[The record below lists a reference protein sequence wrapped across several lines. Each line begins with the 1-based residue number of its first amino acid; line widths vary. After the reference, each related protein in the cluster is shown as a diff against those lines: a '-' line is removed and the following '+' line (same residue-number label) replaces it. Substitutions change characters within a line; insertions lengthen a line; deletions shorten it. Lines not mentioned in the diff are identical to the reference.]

1 MSPRVGS
8 ALMCRA
14 LKVLCVAEDLAS
26 LQALKQ
32 ACVSVEWELS
42 AGATNESD
50 ALAMIDADRP
60 HVLVAF
66 GDYGSMVSLVVDRFP
81 GLRIVVDRD
90 PPGASVSAASLEEV
104 RGLIKHL
111 PRPGG
116 PISG

>member
-1 MSPRVGS
+1 
-8 ALMCRA
+8 MCRA
-14 LKVLCVAEDLAS
+14 LKVLCLAEDAAS

-42 AGATNESD
+42 AGATNEAD
-50 ALAMIDADRP
+50 ALVMIEADRP
-60 HVLVAF
+60 HVLVVF
-66 GDYGSMVSLVVDRFP
+66 GAYGSMVSSVADRFP

-90 PPGASVSAASLEEV
+90 TPGASAMAASLEEV